1 MPYLKYINDEGLN
14 IARGLVR
21 NTSHVNKFGY
31 NGAVGTS
38 YETVWCGSTLMPY
51 VSIANNMVVTSSSS
65 DDDVAGTGAQT
76 ITVEGLDENY
86 NPVSAVFNMN
96 GTGNSTNT
104 SVSFLRTYR
113 AFVTRVGSGDSNQGV
128 ILGSLSG
135 SNIIHI
141 LTGENQ
147 TLQANFTTAA
157 NTTAF
162 ITDIHL
168 SSGKENKTGLFR
180 LVVRDNR
187 TPTNKPFLNKQIVE
201 LYRAPTTIEYPVPLK
216 IPEKHD
222 IEMQCKNLDAGTLST
237 SATFNLTIVA
247 GEPDELDQ

>member
-21 NTSHVNKFGY
+21 NTYHVNKFGY
-31 NGAVGTS
+31 NGSVGTS
-38 YETVWCGSTLMPY
+38 YETVWSGSNLVPY

-65 DDDVAGTGAQT
+65 DDDVGGTGAQT

-86 NPVSAVFNMN
+86 NPVSAIFNMN

-104 SVSFLRTYR
+104 SVSFLRAYR
-113 AFVTRVGSGDSNQGV
+113 AVVNTVGSDDSNQG
-128 ILGSLSG
+128 IITGSLST
-135 SNIIHI
+135 NDVIQ
-141 LTGENQ
+141 LNPDENQ

-180 LVVRDNR
+180 LAVRDNR
-187 TPTNKPFLNKQIVE
+187 TPNKPFANKQIVE
-201 LYRAPTTIEYPVPLK
+201 LYRNATAIEYPVPLK

-222 IEMQCKNLDAGTLST
+222 IEIQCKNLDASTLST

>member
-38 YETVWCGSTLMPY
+38 YETVWSGSTLMPY

-113 AFVTRVGSGDSNQGV
+113 AFVTRVGSGGSNQGV
-128 ILGSLSG
+128 ISGSLSG
-135 SNIIHI
+135 NNIIHI

-162 ITDIHL
+162 VTDIHL

-201 LYRAPTTIEYPVPLK
+201 LYRGVSTIKYPVPLK

-222 IEMQCKNLDAGTLST
+222 IEIQCKNLDAATLSA

>member
-1 MPYLKYINDEGLN
+1 MPYLKYINNEGLN

-21 NTSHVNKFGY
+21 NTSSVNKFGY
-31 NGAVGTS
+31 NGAIGTS
-38 YETVWCGSTLMPY
+38 YETIWTDSNLMPY

-65 DDDVAGTGAQT
+65 DDDVGGTGAQT

-104 SVSFLRTYR
+104 SVSFLRAYR
-113 AFVTRVGSGDSNQGV
+113 AFVNTVGSGDFNQGV
-128 ILGSLSG
+128 ISGSLSG
-135 SNIIHI
+135 NNIIHI

-162 ITDIHL
+162 VNDILL

-187 TPTNKPFLNKQIVE
+187 TPNKPFLNKQLIE
-201 LYRAPTTIEYPVPLK
+201 LYRDSTVIEYPVPLK

-222 IEMQCKNLDAGTLST
+222 IEIQCKNLDASTLSA

>member
-21 NTSHVNKFGY
+21 NTSSVNKFGY
-31 NGAVGTS
+31 NGAIGTS
-38 YETVWCGSTLMPY
+38 YETIWTDSNLMPY

-76 ITVEGLDENY
+76 ITVEGLDEDY

-104 SVSFLRTYR
+104 SVSFLRAYR
-113 AFVTRVGSGDSNQGV
+113 AFVNTVGSGDFNQGV
-128 ILGSLSG
+128 ISGSLSG
-135 SNIIHI
+135 NNIIHI

-162 ITDIHL
+162 VNDILL

-187 TPTNKPFLNKQIVE
+187 TPNKPFLNKQLVE
-201 LYRAPTTIEYPVPLK
+201 LYRDSTTVEYPVPLK
-216 IPEKHD
+216 ILEKHD
-222 IEMQCKNLDAGTLST
+222 IEIQCKNLDASTLSA

>member
-21 NTSHVNKFGY
+21 NTSSVNKFGY
-31 NGAVGTS
+31 NGAIGTS
-38 YETVWCGSTLMPY
+38 YETIWTDSNLMPY

-65 DDDVAGTGAQT
+65 DDDVGGTGAQT

-104 SVSFLRTYR
+104 SVSFLRAYR
-113 AFVTRVGSGDSNQGV
+113 AFINTVGSGDFNQGV
-128 ILGSLSG
+128 ISGSLSG
-135 SNIIHI
+135 NNIIHI

-187 TPTNKPFLNKQIVE
+187 TPNKPFLNKQLVE
-201 LYRAPTTIEYPVPLK
+201 LYRDSTTVEYPVPLK

-222 IEMQCKNLDAGTLST
+222 IEIQCKNLDASTLSA

>member
-1 MPYLKYINDEGLN
+1 MPYLKYINNEGLN

-21 NTSHVNKFGY
+21 NTSSVNKFGY
-31 NGAVGTS
+31 NGAIGTS
-38 YETVWCGSTLMPY
+38 YQTVWTSSNLMPY

-76 ITVEGLDENY
+76 ITVEGLDEDY

-104 SVSFLRTYR
+104 SISFLRAYR
-113 AFVTRVGSGDSNQGV
+113 SSVTRVGSNDSNQGV
-128 ILGSLSG
+128 ISGSLSG
-135 SNIIHI
+135 NNIIHI
-141 LTGENQ
+141 IAGENQ

-162 ITDIHL
+162 VNDIL
-168 SSGKENKTGLFR
+168 ISSGKENKTGLFR

-187 TPTNKPFLNKQIVE
+187 TPNKPFLNKQLIE
-201 LYRAPTTIEYPVPLK
+201 LYRDSTVIEYPVPLK

-222 IEMQCKNLDAGTLST
+222 IEIQCKNLDASTLSA
-237 SATFNLTIVA
+237 SATFNLTVVA

>member
-21 NTSHVNKFGY
+21 NTSSVNKFGY
-31 NGAVGTS
+31 NGAIGTS
-38 YETVWCGSTLMPY
+38 YETIWTDSNLMPY

-65 DDDVAGTGAQT
+65 DDDVGGTGAQT

-104 SVSFLRTYR
+104 SVSFLRAYR
-113 AFVTRVGSGDSNQGV
+113 AFVNTVGSGDFNQGV
-128 ILGSLSG
+128 ISGSLSG
-135 SNIIHI
+135 NNIIHI

-187 TPTNKPFLNKQIVE
+187 TPNKPFLNKQLIE
-201 LYRAPTTIEYPVPLK
+201 LYRDSTVIEYPVPLK

-222 IEMQCKNLDAGTLST
+222 IEIQCKNLDASTLSA
-237 SATFNLTIVA
+237 SATFNLTVVA

>member
-21 NTSHVNKFGY
+21 NTSSVNKFGY
-31 NGAVGTS
+31 NGAIGTS
-38 YETVWCGSTLMPY
+38 YETIWTDSNLMPY

-65 DDDVAGTGAQT
+65 DDDVGGTGAQT

-96 GTGNSTNT
+96 GTENSTNT
-104 SVSFLRTYR
+104 SVSFLRAHR
-113 AFVTRVGSGDSNQGV
+113 AFVNTVGSGDSNQGV

-187 TPTNKPFLNKQIVE
+187 TPNKPFLNKQLVE
-201 LYRAPTTIEYPVPLK
+201 LYRDSTTVEYPVPLK

-222 IEMQCKNLDAGTLST
+222 IEIQCKNLDASTLSA